1 MTGVFSDYP
10 ASVVRNAGTERELII
25 MRWAAQ
31 GWDRAGHATREVVVA
46 QSPKLRSSNS
56 SEAPGSNGN
65 GMGCDLNDRK
75 VHSAGG
81 N

>member
-1 MTGVFSDYP
+1 
-10 ASVVRNAGTERELII
+10 
-25 MRWAAQ
+25 
-31 GWDRAGHATREVVVA
+31 VA

-56 SEAPGSNGN
+56 SDAPGTGQQRERD
-65 GMGCDLNDRK
+65 GMRFNDRK